1 MLMGLTN
8 QHTPQLDMFET
19 QNRAMQHS
27 VMAALDAINSRWG
40 SSTMFYA
47 GAGIKKPWAMKRN
60 LKSKHYTTEWDDLL
74 EVG

>member
-1 MLMGLTN
+1 MLMGLTS
-8 QHTPQLDMFET
+8 QQTPQLDMFET
-19 QNRAMQHS
+19 QNREMQSS
-27 VMAALDAINSRWG
+27 VMLALDTVNRRWG
-40 SSTMFYA
+40 KGALFYA